1 MSKADQMKER
11 MEEFL
16 ANGIKSNEDPFG
28 TLLRLSLQ
36 KTLQTALEQERTEF
50 LDREYYGHRDD
61 TSVRGRRSGYKPG
74 RVNTAEGAVALWK
87 PQVRDTVEPFQPQL
101 LEYFAR
107 NSLALVRLVIETY
120 ARGLSTR
127 DVEATFQDPSGR
139 ALLSRTGTSRIT
151 EELWKEYQAFSA
163 RDLSKFDLVYFFID
177 AVYESMREKA
187 GLKEGLLCA
196 WGILRNG
203 KKVLL
208 HLALGNKESYG
219 CCLEFV
225 RGMVR
230 RGLKIP
236 ISTTT
241 DGAPGLIK
249 AINESFPRSLRLRCW
264 FHLTANVL
272 DKVPDGA
279 RADVKAHLIAVRDA
293 PTFEAGEARAEE
305 FVHTYG
311 RSFPSAVECFQD
323 DLPAKLNHLKLP
335 AEHRKRVR
343 TTNLLERGFG
353 EQKRRTKV
361 IPRFF
366 NEKACIKLVFAVLW
380 RASQSWRG
388 IRMSANDLELI
399 DQLAARLGIHEP
411 KGQFRPALKSSQTNS
426 AMSQHVQKHQTE
438 NKKPVVAKVSRLQ
451 LAEK

>member
-1 MSKADQMKER
+1 MSKAEEMKEQ

-16 ANGIKSNEDPFG
+16 AKGIKTNEDPFG

-50 LDREYYGHRDD
+50 LDREYYGHRDEA
-61 TSVRGRRSGYKPG
+61 SPRGRRSGYKPG
-74 RVNTAEGAVALWK
+74 RLNTAEGAISLWK
-87 PQVRDTVEPFQPQL
+87 PQVRETVEPFHPQL
-101 LEYFAR
+101 MEYFAR

-127 DVEATFQDPSGR
+127 DVEATFQDENGT
-139 ALLSRTGTSRIT
+139 ALISKSGTSRIT
-151 EELWKEYQAFSA
+151 EELWKEYQAFSR
-163 RDLSKFDLVYFFID
+163 RDLSTFDLVYFFVD

-187 GLKEGLLCA
+187 GLKEGILCA

-203 KKVLL
+203 KKVML
-208 HLALGNKESYG
+208 HMALGNKESYE
-219 CCLEFV
+219 CCLEFM
-225 RGMVR
+225 RNMVK
-230 RGLKIP
+230 RGLKMP

-249 AINESFPRSLRLRCW
+249 AAREVFFKSLPIRCW
-264 FHLTANVL
+264 FHGMANIL
-272 DKVPDGA
+272 DKVPDDA
-279 RADVKAHLIAVRDA
+279 RNEVKAHLMAVRDA

-305 FVHTYG
+305 FIRTYQ
-311 RSFPSAVECFQD
+311 RHFPSAVECFQD
-323 DLPAKLNHLKLP
+323 DLEARLNHLKLP
-335 AEHRKRVR
+335 VEHRKKVR
-343 TTNLLERGFG
+343 TTNLLERAFG

-366 NEKACIKLVFAVLW
+366 DEKSCLKLVFAALW

-388 IRMSANDLELI
+388 VRVSTKDLEHL
-399 DQLAARLGIHEP
+399 DQLAVRLGIKQA
-411 KGQFRPALKSSQTNS
+411 KGRSEQALKSPQ
-426 AMSQHVQKHQTE
+426 AIPGMSQCVR
-438 NKKPVVAKVSRLQ
+438 NRNFKKPVARNSRLQ